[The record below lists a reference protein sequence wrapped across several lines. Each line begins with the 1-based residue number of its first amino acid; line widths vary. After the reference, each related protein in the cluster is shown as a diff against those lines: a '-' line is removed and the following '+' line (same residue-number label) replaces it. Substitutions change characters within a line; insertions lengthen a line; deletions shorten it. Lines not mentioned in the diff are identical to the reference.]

1 MRVWRFES
9 SREWSV
15 AAWLHSGLRVER
27 GNQVVHGSETEVR
40 QLSWLTRPSSGNRRR
55 VLSVAETSTPY
66 QRQRKLSTS
75 GGGES
80 CRLQEAELI

>member
-27 GNQVVHGSETEVR
+27 GNQVVHGSESGVR
-40 QLSWLTRPSSGNRRR
+40 QLSLLTRPSGGNRRR
-55 VLSVAETSTPY
+55 VLFVAETSTLY
-66 QRQRKLSTS
+66 QSSASLCGAQSAKRISS
-75 GGGES
+75 P
-80 CRLQEAELI
+80 